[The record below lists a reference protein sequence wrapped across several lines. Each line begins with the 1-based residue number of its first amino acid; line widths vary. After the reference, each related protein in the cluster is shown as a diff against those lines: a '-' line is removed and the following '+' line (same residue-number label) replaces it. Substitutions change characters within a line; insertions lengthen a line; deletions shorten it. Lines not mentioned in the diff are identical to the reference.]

1 MNQDTLFFFDGR
13 MDALPLYEAFEQRV
27 FAEVPQ
33 ATVKVQKTQI
43 SFVNRHMFAC
53 VSFARVRR
61 RAERPNP
68 CIVVTFGLARRVEA
82 PRIEVATEPYPGRW
96 THHVV
101 VGRAEEIDGELMEW
115 IREAAAFSA
124 SKR

>member
-61 RAERPNP
+61 RAECPNP
-68 CIVVTFGLARRVEA
+68 WIVVTFGLARRVEA
-82 PRIEVATEPYPGRW
+82 PRIVVATEPYPGRW